1 MHDVHDP
8 LPNQGLVVS
17 PEIFD
22 AGDMKVMEQPDRS
35 ASPTGGAP
43 ASGGGG
49 RVRSLLP
56 GLALAGA
63 VAGVAYGV
71 QQIVPALSPL
81 LVAILVGVVLT
92 NVWTLPAAITPGINV
107 AAKRAL
113 RIGIV
118 LLGLQLDIR
127 DIIALG
133 LPMVLAVVVIVAG
146 GMFGTL
152 AIGKALG
159 VPPMQRLLIACGFSI
174 CGAAAVAGVEGAIDA
189 EDEDVATAIGLVV
202 LFGTL
207 MIGVA
212 PLLASALPLTTNQI
226 GMTVGGGIHEVAQ
239 VVAAAGIIGGG
250 ALGVAVIVKLTRVLM
265 LAPVVLGI
273 NLSMRRSGA
282 NVSGK
287 TPPIVPLFIVGFL
300 AAALLRTFGSMP
312 TAILDAG
319 QILQTLFLAAA
330 MFALGTGVKY
340 SLLTKVGFKPVVLG
354 ALSTVL
360 VTGIALTGAV
370 LVA

>member
-1 MHDVHDP
+1 MAF
-8 LPNQGLVVS
+8 LV
-17 PEIFD
+17 
-22 AGDMKVMEQPDRS
+22 
-35 ASPTGGAP
+35 
-43 ASGGGG
+43 
-49 RVRSLLP
+49 
-56 GLALAGA
+56 A
-63 VAGVAYGV
+63 VAAFGI
-71 QQIVPALSPL
+71 QRIVPALSPL
-81 LVAILVGVVLT
+81 LVAILAGVVLT
-92 NVWTLPAAITPGINV
+92 NLWTMPAVLTPGISV

-113 RIGIV
+113 RVGIV

-127 DIIALG
+127 DIVALG

-159 VPPMQRLLIACGFSI
+159 VPSMQRLLIACGFSI
-174 CGAAAVAGVEGAIDA
+174 CGAAAVAGVEGTIDA
-189 EDEDVATAIGLVV
+189 EEEDVATAIGLVV

-207 MIGVA
+207 MIGIA
-212 PLLASALPLTTNQI
+212 PLLLGALPLTTSQV

-273 NLSMRRSGA
+273 NLAMRRPGA
-282 NVSGK
+282 NTSSK
-287 TPPIVPLFIVGFL
+287 RPPIVPLFIIGFL
-300 AAALLRTFGSMP
+300 GAALLRTSGSLP
-312 TAILDAG
+312 AAVLGTV
-319 QILQTLFLAAA
+319 QVLQTLFLAAA

-340 SLLTKVGFKPVVLG
+340 SLLTKVGLKPVALG

-360 VTGIALTGAV
+360 VTSIALTGAV
-370 LVA
+370 LVG